1 MGNDVEENNLNQIN
15 KEEIIENDCY
25 EEIDLNKINKI
36 IEKEKSWNKN
46 SIIVSLNELDLKK
59 LNEDNE
65 NIEGNKEK
73 EKKNEELACKVIEEQ
88 KNEEG
93 SEDGKNK
100 ENKENEQNEQNNNN
114 NDNNANNDE
123 KEKEKE
129 EKEKE
134 EKEKKELNEN
144 KNDNNN
150 EVNKNE
156 INNEINNNEA
166 NDKVNGIINI
176 SNRQDENKK
185 EDAPKENNNADNTKD
200 AKDAKDTKDNNNNK
214 DNAGDNNDKNNQEKE
229 KIKNKVKKGKKPRIR
244 PKNTSDEALKGANG
258 KIVKYRKQRN
268 NNNNNI
274 NNNNNNNN
282 DKSPNQKDG
291 KEDNNAKND
300 NNKNDPNK
308 NEKKINN
315 PPVEKKDPAEEFDI
329 KNIISEYRLN
339 HLKEDEI
346 IYSGTLDKILKI
358 PDKNTIAYSQRFC
371 IFTKNYFAYYK
382 SKESYI
388 SLNKPM
394 LLINNK
400 YIIRIENTILD
411 GGSYYFGI
419 ICEVNDETRSLIN
432 KVNSFVTNEANTCEL
447 LLGFRTKEYE
457 NMMKWVVVLRYFIS
471 NQKEDF

>member
-1 MGNDVEENNLNQIN
+1 MGNDIEENNLNQID

-36 IEKEKSWNKN
+36 IEKEKNWNKN

-73 EKKNEELACKVIEEQ
+73 VNNNEELACKVIEEQ

-93 SEDGKNK
+93 SEDGNNK
-100 ENKENEQNEQNNNN
+100 ENKENEQNEQNNDN
-114 NDNNANNDE
+114 NDNNVNNVNNNE
-123 KEKEKE
+123 KEN
-129 EKEKE
+129 

-150 EVNKNE
+150 EINKNE

-185 EDAPKENNNADNTKD
+185 EDVPEENNNADN
-200 AKDAKDTKDNNNNK
+200 AKDTKDTKDNNNNE
-214 DNAGDNNDKNNQEKE
+214 DNAGDDNDKNNQVRE

-258 KIVKYRKQRN
+258 KIAKYRKQRN
-268 NNNNNI
+268 NNNNN
-274 NNNNNNNN
+274 NN
-282 DKSPNQKDG
+282 DKSLNQNDG
-291 KEDNNAKND
+291 KADNNAKND
-300 NNKNDPNK
+300 NNKNEANK

-315 PPVEKKDPAEEFDI
+315 QPVEKKDPSEEFDI

-339 HLKEDEI
+339 HLKDDEI

-371 IFTKNYFAYYK
+371 IFTKKYFAYYK

-400 YIIRIENTILD
+400 FIIRIENTILD